1 MWITARMISIFSH
14 KSLIINMIMIA
25 LVLCTSH
32 ALSST
37 PFDFDGDSLQFSLK
51 MPIRIEIPLSYD
63 KESIIAV
70 REKLNKAGANEI
82 AQNIKEI
89 SEKRELCD
97 WFTYQLIRQAANSMI
112 PKSTDYLGYT
122 TAKWYMMNQLG
133 LNAVLALSKNGVL
146 LYIRSD
152 DQIYNVPTKQI
163 NDKQYVCLNYHDYN
177 YATEKIIEQTLIS
190 EPNESSKSFSFNIS
204 RLPESNPKHY
214 MEKELIFEY
223 ANQEEKIKIRVD
235 SSLRN
240 YLTNYPVT
248 EYQNQFNIPLS
259 IETKHTLISSLKEKT
274 EGLSLKKGVEYLMY
288 FTRNAFGFEKD
299 SEYFGREK
307 RLSPEETLLYNKSDC
322 EDRAALFYALVKEIY
337 HLPMIVI
344 EYQDHITVAVKF
356 DKPFGK
362 IISFQ
367 NQLYTICEPTPQS
380 VDLRIGQ
387 ISPKYKRE
395 QYQIAFSYQPRS
407 FDLIK

>member
-1 MWITARMISIFSH
+1 
-14 KSLIINMIMIA
+14 
-25 LVLCTSH
+25 
-32 ALSST
+32 
-37 PFDFDGDSLQFSLK
+37 
-51 MPIRIEIPLSYD
+51 
-63 KESIIAV
+63 
-70 REKLNKAGANEI
+70 
-82 AQNIKEI
+82 
-89 SEKRELCD
+89 
-97 WFTYQLIRQAANSMI
+97 
-112 PKSTDYLGYT
+112 
-122 TAKWYMMNQLG
+122 
-133 LNAVLALSKNGVL
+133 
-146 LYIRSD
+146 
-152 DQIYNVPTKQI
+152 
-163 NDKQYVCLNYHDYN
+163 
-177 YATEKIIEQTLIS
+177 
-190 EPNESSKSFSFNIS
+190 
-204 RLPESNPKHY
+204 
-214 MEKELIFEY
+214 
-223 ANQEEKIKIRVD
+223 
-235 SSLRN
+235 LRN